1 MREGFL
7 LVLIGLTSAGAWAV
21 GARRLGLDTRALG
34 AAAGRLL
41 ESLGVIVIFL
51 AANLLVAGFLILT
64 ARSVGPRFVSLY
76 LVDDVVVLHIMMPRL
91 GGVQAL
97 RHIHAFDPRITVVV
111 VSGVADADLLRQAS
125 LAGASACLT
134 KPAAFAEIAAA
145 LRGRLP
151 PPRRGAG
158 RVLVVDDEREVRE

>member
-1 MREGFL
+1 MPEGFL

-51 AANLLVAGFLILT
+51 GANLLVAGFLILT

-76 LVDDVVVLHIMMPRL
+76 LVDDVVVLAL
-91 GGVQAL
+91 SVLQGLAFQAW
-97 RHIHAFDPRITVVV
+97 R
-111 VSGVADADLLRQAS
+111 
-125 LAGASACLT
+125 GASPLPGT
-134 KPAAFAEIAAA
+134 D
-145 LRGRLP
+145 GRT
-151 PPRRGAG
+151 
-158 RVLVVDDEREVRE
+158 